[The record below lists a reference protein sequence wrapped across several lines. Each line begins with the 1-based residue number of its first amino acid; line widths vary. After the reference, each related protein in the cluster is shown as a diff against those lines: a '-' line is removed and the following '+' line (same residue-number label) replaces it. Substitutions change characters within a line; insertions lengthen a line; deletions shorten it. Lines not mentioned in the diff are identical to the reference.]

1 MYDEYKFIQSYWK
14 TTYDFIISKICR
26 WQRGL
31 YYEPV
36 IINNIVIQN
45 VRNVAVGSSSNILM
59 EGQYLSSC

>member
-1 MYDEYKFIQSYWK
+1 MMNTNLFKVTEKQLMILLSLKFA
-14 TTYDFIISKICR
+14 DDNED
-26 WQRGL
+26 
-31 YYEPV
+31 YEPV